1 MFDSLLIAN
10 RGEIACRVIR
20 TARRMGITT
29 IAVYS
34 DADAGAQHVL
44 QADRAAHIGPSPARE
59 SYLLIDN
66 IVSAA
71 LASGA
76 QAVHPGY
83 GFLSE
88 NADFAEACEAAGLVF
103 VGPSAH
109 AIRTMGSKIEAK
121 RLVAAVGIPVVPGYN
136 GDLQDDAALLHAA
149 QETGFPLLVKAS
161 AGGGGKGMRLV
172 TEESEFSSGLNAARR
187 EAKAAFGDDRVLLER
202 YLHAPKHIEV
212 QILADRT
219 GRTLHL
225 FERDCSVQRRHQKV
239 IEEAPAPAIDAAA
252 RAALGEAAIK
262 AARTIEYLGAGTVEF
277 IAEGADF
284 YFMEMNTRLQV
295 EHPVT
300 EAITG
305 LDLVEW
311 QLRIAAG
318 EELDF
323 EQTALSLQGHSIE
336 ARIYAENPRKKFLPS
351 TGELLRLKFPAN
363 VRVDS
368 GVVQGDTVSMHYD
381 PMLAKLIS
389 HGRDRAEAIAQLD
402 AALAA
407 VELAGIEHNVGYLR
421 AVLGHEKFRRGDYT
435 THLADDC
442 HAELVSAR
450 DDTGVICAL
459 LALQAAATAPGPWCR
474 ADGFRLNLPG
484 GYRQSFKRGKI
495 TVNATALTTARTNV
509 EVTAEATAKV
519 TMVQVDDRDYEV
531 RNLRQTGERV
541 EFHLAHA
548 AATAEISAVVIRR
561 ENAIH
566 VIRDG
571 DTERL
576 TLEVVDAGQFAE
588 QSAVGE
594 RLISPM
600 PGQVLSVA
608 VKVGDEVT
616 ADQVLLV
623 IEAMKMEHA
632 IKAPYAGSVSAVHFA
647 AGDRVEEGV
656 ELVTLTDALLVD
668 R

>member
-1 MFDSLLIAN
+1 MFDSLLVAN

-20 TARRMGITT
+20 TARRMGINT

-44 QADRAAHIGPSPARE
+44 QADQAVHIGPSPARE
-59 SYLLIDN
+59 SYLVIDN
-66 IVSAA
+66 IISSA
-71 LASGA
+71 LACGA

-88 NADFAEACEAAGLVF
+88 NAEFAEACVAAGLVF

-121 RLVAAVGIPVVPGYN
+121 RLVAAAGTPVVPGYN
-136 GDLQDDAALLHAA
+136 GDQQDDDALLQAA
-149 QETGFPLLVKAS
+149 GETGFPLLVKAS

-172 TEESEFSSGLNAARR
+172 STEADFLSGLNAARR

-212 QILADRT
+212 QIMADRT

-252 RAALGEAAIK
+252 RAAFGEAAIN
-262 AARTIEYLGAGTVEF
+262 AARSIEYLGAGTVEF

-323 EQTALSLQGHSIE
+323 EQSALTLQGHSVE
-336 ARIYAENPRKKFLPS
+336 ARIYAENPRRKFLPS
-351 TGELLRLKFPAN
+351 AGDLLRLKFPAN

-368 GVVQGDTVSMHYD
+368 GVAQGDTVSMHYD

-389 HGRDRAEAIAQLD
+389 HGRDRAEAISQLD

-407 VELAGIEHNVGYLR
+407 VELAGIDHNVGYLR
-421 AVLGHEKFRRGDYT
+421 AVLGHEQFRRGDYT

-450 DDTGVICAL
+450 DDTGVVCAL
-459 LALQAAATAPGPWCR
+459 LSLQAAVAAPGPWCR
-474 ADGFRLNLPG
+474 ADGFRLNLRG
-484 GYRQSFKRGKI
+484 GYRQSFRRDKTQVSAT
-495 TVNATALTTARTNV
+495 TVTAVPAQARPEAA
-509 EVTAEATAKV
+509 EVTIVRVAE
-519 TMVQVDDRDYEV
+519 RDYEI
-531 RNLRQTGERV
+531 RNLRRPGERL
-541 EFHLAHA
+541 EFNIRGGEA
-548 AATAEISAVVIRR
+548 AAEISATVIRR
-561 ENAIH
+561 DDSIY

-576 TLEVVDAGQFAE
+576 LLEVVDAGQFE
-588 QSAVGE
+588 DQSAQGE

-608 VKVGDEVT
+608 VKAGDAVT
-616 ADQVLLV
+616 TDQVLLV

-632 IKAPYAGSVSAVHFA
+632 IKAPHAGSVSAVHFA
-647 AGDRVEEGV
+647 VGDRVEEGV
-656 ELVTLTDALLVD
+656 ELVTLAETGS
-668 R
+668 

>member
-44 QADRAAHIGPSPARE
+44 QADRAVHIGPSPARE
-59 SYLLIDN
+59 SYLVIDN
-66 IVSAA
+66 IISSA
-71 LASGA
+71 LACGA

-88 NADFAEACEAAGLVF
+88 NAEFAEACAAAGLVF

-109 AIRTMGSKIEAK
+109 AIRSMGSKIEAK
-121 RLVAAVGIPVVPGYN
+121 RLVAAAGTAVVPGYN
-136 GDLQDDAALLHAA
+136 GDQQDDDALLQAA

-172 TEESEFSSGLNAARR
+172 SAEADFLSGLNAARR

-252 RAALGEAAIK
+252 RLAFGEAAIN
-262 AARTIEYLGAGTVEF
+262 AARSVEYLGAGTVEF
-277 IAEGADF
+277 IAEGTDF

-323 EQTALSLQGHSIE
+323 EQSALTLQGHSVE
-336 ARIYAENPRKKFLPS
+336 ARIYAENPRRKFLPS
-351 TGELLRLKFPAN
+351 AGDLLRLKFPAN

-368 GVVQGDTVSMHYD
+368 GVAQGDTVSMHYD

-389 HGRDRAEAIAQLD
+389 HGRDRAEAISQLD

-407 VELAGIEHNVGYLR
+407 VELAGIDHNVGYLR
-421 AVLGHEKFRRGDYT
+421 AVLGHEQFRRGDYT

-442 HAELVSAR
+442 HAELITAR
-450 DDTGVICAL
+450 DDTGVVCAL
-459 LALQAAATAPGPWCR
+459 LALQAAAAAPGPWCR

-484 GYRQSFKRGKI
+484 GYRQSFKRDKSL
-495 TVNATALTTARTNV
+495 VNASAVTAVPAQASSEIA
-509 EVTAEATAKV
+509 EVTIVRVAE
-519 TMVQVDDRDYEV
+519 RGYEI
-531 RNLRQTGERV
+531 RNLRRSGERL
-541 EFHLAHA
+541 EFNIKGDE
-548 AATAEISAVVIRR
+548 ATAEISATVIRR
-561 ENAIH
+561 DDSIY

-576 TLEVVDAGQFAE
+576 LLEVMDAGQFDD
-588 QSAVGE
+588 QSAQGE

-608 VKVGDEVT
+608 VKAGDEVT
-616 ADQVLLV
+616 TDQVLLV

-632 IKAPYAGSVSAVHFA
+632 IKAPHAGSVSAVHFA
-647 AGDRVEEGV
+647 VGDRVEEGV
-656 ELVTLTDALLVD
+656 ELVTLAETGS
-668 R
+668 